1 MGTGLSSYFFVVLS
15 AIAESLIIPMGDNS
29 YVSIGFAIGMTAIL
43 MFDPWIAAVIL
54 TLGTM
59 LKVYKE
65 DGESKHIFNTSFYKR
80 YFNGSAYA
88 LSALG
93 GGAANLLLGDILPE
107 PSFIGLSVL
116 GIIGT
121 FAGYAIVHLVIYSK
135 LFAILQN
142 KPFKTMVNE
151 QMWYF
156 RNFAAIAPIGILML
170 FSYRTYGWFF
180 ASLIFGPLLLARYSF
195 SMYVDT
201 KNMYFET
208 IRTLSNALDAKDE
221 YTNGHSHRVAEYS
234 VMIAEQ
240 MQLSPKEVE
249 TIKSAAL
256 LHDIGKIGIKDEVL
270 NKPGKLDFK
279 EFYEV
284 QQHPE
289 IGANILKDVSALK
302 KVSSIVRYHHERFDG
317 NGYPD
322 SISGDELPI
331 ESAII
336 AVADAYDAM
345 TSDRSYRRAM
355 SHEAAIEIIRNAS
368 GTQFHPEVVS
378 AFIGLESNV
387 IVEVEYVG

>member
-1 MGTGLSSYFFVVLS
+1 
-15 AIAESLIIPMGDNS
+15 MGDNS

-180 ASLIFGPLLLARYSF
+180 LLL
-195 SMYVDT
+195 
-201 KNMYFET
+201 
-208 IRTLSNALDAKDE
+208 
-221 YTNGHSHRVAEYS
+221 
-234 VMIAEQ
+234 
-240 MQLSPKEVE
+240 
-249 TIKSAAL
+249 
-256 LHDIGKIGIKDEVL
+256 
-270 NKPGKLDFK
+270 
-279 EFYEV
+279 
-284 QQHPE
+284 
-289 IGANILKDVSALK
+289 
-302 KVSSIVRYHHERFDG
+302 
-317 NGYPD
+317 
-322 SISGDELPI
+322 
-331 ESAII
+331 
-336 AVADAYDAM
+336 
-345 TSDRSYRRAM
+345 
-355 SHEAAIEIIRNAS
+355 
-368 GTQFHPEVVS
+368 
-378 AFIGLESNV
+378 
-387 IVEVEYVG
+387 